1 MDPLLRAH
9 GLTKRFGSGCDACLD
24 TTGTAMGTNICPRCR
39 TVWACRDVSLE
50 LHPEEALGIVG
61 ESGSGK
67 STLVRL
73 LHFDWPAT
81 SGYLETA
88 RIPALEAIPELYPE
102 GSRWSRDLLTLD
114 RFRQRRVRD
123 ASMGIVYQHPHLGLR
138 MGVSAG
144 GNVAERLLSA
154 GWRSIGDMR
163 GRASRLLE
171 RTEIPLSR
179 MDEPPRNFSGGMQQR
194 VQIAKALS
202 GDPPILLLDEVTT
215 GLDLSVQARVL
226 DLVRALRDEL
236 RLSMLVVSHDLGVIG
251 LLCQRTMVMKDGSV
265 VESGLTDQ
273 ILQDPQDPYT
283 QLLVASQLQ

>member
-1 MDPLLRAH
+1 MEALLRAH
-9 GLTKRFGSGCDACLD
+9 GITRRFGAGCDGCLD
-24 TTGTAMGTNICPRCR
+24 STGAVAGTNRCPTCG
-39 TVWACRDVSLE
+39 TVWACRDVSFE
-50 LHPEEALGIVG
+50 LRPEEALGIVG

-67 STLVRL
+67 STLVKL
-73 LHFDWPAT
+73 LHFDDAAT
-81 SGYLETA
+81 SGFLEVT
-88 RIPALEAIPELYPE
+88 RLPALVDVPDLHQD
-102 GSRWSRDLLTLD
+102 GSEWSRNILALD
-114 RFRQRRVRD
+114 RWRQRKVRD

-154 GWRSIGDMR
+154 GWRSIGRMR
-163 GRASRLLE
+163 ERASHLLE

-226 DLVRALRDEL
+226 DMVRSLREEL
-236 RLSMLVVSHDLGVIG
+236 KLSMLVVSHDLGVIN
-251 LLCQRTMVMKDGSV
+251 LLCQRTMVMKNGEV

-273 ILQDPQDPYT
+273 ILQDPQHRYT